1 MKISEHFVRWR
12 RVLTIP
18 ARTIGLMGLLGA
30 VGLTLIAC
38 SRTASQ
44 QSGNAAPK
52 PVQVQPADVKKLAW
66 IEGSWR
72 GTGEGIPPF
81 FERYH
86 FEGDALVM
94 EGFEDGTLAKVTEST
109 RYEVRD
115 GVLSNGKSEAI
126 ELNETSVKFMP
137 KTSMNSF
144 SWVKKSADSWTAV
157 LDVPAKG
164 DKPARQVIYQLE
176 RWTPPTGTPAT
187 PAKP

>member
-1 MKISEHFVRWR
+1 MKTSENVVKWR
-12 RVLTIP
+12 RVP
-18 ARTIGLMGLLGA
+18 VAARTIGLLGLLGA
-30 VGLTLIAC
+30 FGLTLIAC

-44 QSGNAAPK
+44 QSGTAAPK

-72 GTGEGIPPF
+72 GTGEGVPPF
-81 FERYH
+81 FERYRLD
-86 FEGDALVM
+86 GDALVM

-115 GVLSNGKSEAI
+115 GVLSNGRSEAI
-126 ELNETSVKFMP
+126 ELNDTSVKFLP

-144 SWVKKSADSWTAV
+144 SWVKKSPDAWTAI
-157 LDVPAKG
+157 LDVPANG
-164 DKPARQVIYQLE
+164 GKPARQVIYQLE
-176 RWTPPTGTPAT
+176 RWTPPTGAPAA